1 MKNSKLMFIAL
12 ASLLTTACGTENND
26 VKDVKDSES
35 DNAKV
40 KAALDQAKIKI
51 EEVSKVGFTE
61 VEIGE

>member
-12 ASLLTTACGTENND
+12 ASLLTTACGTENN
-26 VKDVKDSES
+26 DVKDSES

>member
-1 MKNSKLMFIAL
+1 MKNPKLMFIAL
-12 ASLLTTACGTENND
+12 ASLLTTACGTENN
-26 VKDVKDSES
+26 DVKDSES

>member
-1 MKNSKLMFIAL
+1 MKNSKLVFIAL
-12 ASLLTTACGTENND
+12 ASLLTTACGSENND
-26 VKDVKDSES
+26 VKDSDS
-35 DNAKV
+35 DTAKV

>member
-1 MKNSKLMFIAL
+1 
-12 ASLLTTACGTENND
+12 
-26 VKDVKDSES
+26 VKDSES

>member
-1 MKNSKLMFIAL
+1 MRMKNSKVMFIAL
-12 ASLLTTACGTENND
+12 ASLLTTACGTENN
-26 VKDVKDSES
+26 DVKDSES